1 MQRDPALTGSSPLAG
16 HGFNRAVAPRPL
28 RPAPPC
34 ALEPPRP
41 GDSCSLQGRGGER
54 LRCLPV
60 DLPRLRWK
68 GGRGRAGGGWG
79 STSVHQPPAFHGGFL
94 PPEELSRG

>member
-68 GGRGRAGGGWG
+68 GGRGRAGGGAG
-79 STSVHQPPAFHGGFL
+79 RALQFTSRPLSTGVSFHL
-94 PPEELSRG
+94 KS

>member
-1 MQRDPALTGSSPLAG
+1 MHKDPALTGSSPLAG

-28 RPAPPC
+28 RPC

-68 GGRGRAGGGWG
+68 GGRGRAGRALQFTSRPL
-79 STSVHQPPAFHGGFL
+79 STGVSFHL
-94 PPEELSRG
+94 KS